1 MIVDCHAHV
10 FTHWIGACGHPT
22 REIHMRYLQRV
33 VTRTV
38 APTFRLRDGKRA
50 DTKALFRAG
59 DEGWTGLADV
69 NFRVGRFGQLEF
81 THEGEDY
88 AVQYMPVGM
97 QEQVAPP
104 ELMLAQMMNADVD
117 HCVLQAGGGY
127 GAIAEMNAFAG
138 RQSPDG

>member
-22 REIHMRYLQRV
+22 RDIHKRYLQRV

-38 APTFRLRDGKRA
+38 AAAFRVRDGARA

-69 NFRVGRFGQLEF
+69 DFRVGRFGQLEF
-81 THEGEDY
+81 TH
-88 AVQYMPVGM
+88 
-97 QEQVAPP
+97 
-104 ELMLAQMMNADVD
+104 
-117 HCVLQAGGGY
+117 
-127 GAIAEMNAFAG
+127 
-138 RQSPDG
+138 DGKTTRSSTCPWACRR

>member
-22 REIHMRYLQRV
+22 REVHRRYLQRV

-38 APTFRLRDGKRA
+38 APTFRLRDGTRA

-81 THEGEDY
+81 THEGF
-88 AVQYMPVGM
+88 
-97 QEQVAPP
+97 
-104 ELMLAQMMNADVD
+104 ELSAI
-117 HCVLQAGGGY
+117 QAWIRAYCGRESVRSGESVGGGAVR
-127 GAIAEMNAFAG
+127 G
-138 RQSPDG
+138 SD